1 MDRTKCK
8 QYKPLI
14 LLALINPLGWVA
26 SLLVSRFFNLDRD
39 KSVLVVGGIATLVL
53 LGYAVI
59 RYWKIE
65 LSKRRDLVLSSMI
78 LGGIYILY
86 FLRVSGVD
94 PKMEILAG
102 ALRFAGGCCSLC
114 RQLSQCHFSC

>member
-39 KSVLVVGGIATLVL
+39 KSVLVVGGIATLVM
-53 LGYAVI
+53 LGYTVI
-59 RYWKIE
+59 RYRKIE
-65 LSKRRDLVLSSMI
+65 ISKKRDLVLANERNI
-78 LGGIYILY
+78 L
-86 FLRVSGVD
+86 SGT
-94 PKMEILAG
+94 
-102 ALRFAGGCCSLC
+102 S
-114 RQLSQCHFSC
+114 